1 MIEVREAKYQEGY
14 KIWLSFNTGES
25 GVVDLTYLLHKYK
38 AAAPLDKK
46 EFQKFYLDEWP
57 TLAWPCG
64 FDLAQPGS
72 GWWKTPGSACE
83 TAFWKFRSCGL
94 SRPSWSGGHSTVS
107 RRGNSRQPQNWCLLH
122 CYANH
127 GVA

>member
-64 FDLAQPGS
+64 FDLAPESLYERATGKRVE
-72 GWWKTPGSACE
+72 W
-83 TAFWKFRSCGL
+83 L
-94 SRPSWSGGHSTVS
+94 I
-107 RRGNSRQPQNWCLLH
+107 N
-122 CYANH
+122 
-127 GVA
+127 